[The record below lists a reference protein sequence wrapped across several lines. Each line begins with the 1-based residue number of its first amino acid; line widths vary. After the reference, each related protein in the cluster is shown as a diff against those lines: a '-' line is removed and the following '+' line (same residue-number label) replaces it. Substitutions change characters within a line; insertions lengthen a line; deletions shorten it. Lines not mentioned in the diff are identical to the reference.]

1 MASGAKTHLKQLI
14 DLRYRAGELNLFA
27 RHKAQ
32 SQLAGNVKTSFRGR
46 GIDFEEIRHYQ
57 PGDDIRSIDWRV
69 TARTGEA
76 HTKLYQE
83 ERERPVLVVT
93 DQRPSM
99 MFGTQCSFKSVQA
112 AEVASLLC
120 WAALGQ
126 NDRVGGLVFNGQQ
139 HQEIRPARSK
149 SAVLQ
154 LLSAIHKYN
163 TNEYSKHQ
171 NSHKPNDEA
180 GSINE
185 VIKELRR
192 IAKPGSALF
201 IISDFIG
208 LNEDGIK
215 QLHLLKKHC
224 DVNAIFISDPMEK
237 QLPARGGYQ
246 FTDGVKRQW
255 FSTDNKQLVTAFKQ
269 RFTARVAHLTQQLA
283 AHGIP
288 TIAISTNDNALT
300 VLRSQYH
307 SKATAANINSK
318 LTAKGNSA

>member
-1 MASGAKTHLKQLI
+1 MASGAKTNLKQLI

-99 MFGTQCSFKSVQA
+99 IFGTQCCFKSVQA

-149 SAVLQ
+149 SSVLQ

-163 TNEYSKHQ
+163 TDEQLQHQ
-171 NSHKPNDEA
+171 NIDTSNNDMA
-180 GSINE
+180 SINE
-185 VIKELRR
+185 
-192 IAKPGSALF
+192 
-201 IISDFIG
+201 IG
-208 LNEDGIK
+208 
-215 QLHLLKKHC
+215 
-224 DVNAIFISDPMEK
+224 
-237 QLPARGGYQ
+237 R
-246 FTDGVKRQW
+246 
-255 FSTDNKQLVTAFKQ
+255 
-269 RFTARVAHLTQQLA
+269 AH
-283 AHGIP
+283 
-288 TIAISTNDNALT
+288 
-300 VLRSQYH
+300 V
-307 SKATAANINSK
+307 
-318 LTAKGNSA
+318 